1 MSKVKMVRAFVNQRL
16 TAAAEE
22 ILELFER
29 TIAEYEEELCRLKEN
44 QRKQLDA
51 VFNPEVRLHRADV
64 QLMLVSNE
72 EVPSEQQERS
82 PSLDQEDTPEPPL
95 IKEEQEEVWTNQK
108 EEQLHKLEEADII
121 KFTFTPVPVKSEE
134 DDGEKPQSSQLH
146 QTQTEEHR
154 DAECLKT
161 AADGED
167 CGGSEPD
174 RNFKPD
180 SHLQPVTHDESS
192 HSSESDTDDSS
203 CDWEETSEPQS
214 GLNPLQNKEEPV
226 EDKECNNVNTP
237 VSSECSTSFGQKQ
250 QLQKHTGIQKGVKPF
265 SCSVCGKRY
274 PKKISLTKHMKRHSE
289 GTCFTCSVCKKSFP
303 WRGELVRHMRIH
315 TGEKPFS
322 CSSCGI
328 RFSQRIHLTS
338 HLRVHTGEKPF
349 TCSVCKTSFS
359 VRKNLG
365 IHMRI
370 HTGQKPYNCSVCGKG
385 FARRGGLTRHLTVHT
400 GEKAFSCSFCGE
412 RFAHLVTL
420 KRHLTVHTGEKA
432 FSCNVCDKRFA
443 RLQYVKKHKC
453 VVGSSTDK

>member
-1 MSKVKMVRAFVNQRL
+1 MSKVQMLRACVSQRL

-22 ILELFER
+22 IFELFER
-29 TIAEYEEELCRLKEN
+29 TIAEYEEELCRAKEK
-44 QRKQLDA
+44 QRKILDA
-51 VFNPEVRLHRADV
+51 VFNPEVRLHRADIQ
-64 QLMLVSNE
+64 QLLVSNE
-72 EVPSEQQERS
+72 EVPPEQQEWS
-82 PSLDQEDTPEPPL
+82 PCLDQKDPSDPPL

-108 EEQLHKLEEADII
+108 EGQLHELEEADIM

-134 DDGEKPQSSQLH
+134 EKPHLLQFQHS
-146 QTQTEEHR
+146 QTEEHR

-174 RNFKPD
+174 RSFNPD

-192 HSSESDTDDSS
+192 HSSECETKVRS

-265 SCSVCGKRY
+265 SCSVCGKIY
-274 PKKISLTKHMKRHSE
+274 PDKISLTKHMKRHSE

-349 TCSVCKTSFS
+349 TCSVCKTSFT
-359 VRKNLG
+359 VRQSLI

-370 HTGQKPYNCSVCGKG
+370 HTGEKPFSCSVCGQRFTQHRTQK
-385 FARRGGLTRHLTVHT
+385 RHMTVHT
-400 GEKAFSCSFCGE
+400 GEKP
-412 RFAHLVTL
+412 
-420 KRHLTVHTGEKA
+420 
-432 FSCNVCDKRFA
+432 FSCNVCDKKFSRPEY
-443 RLQYVKKHKC
+443 LKKHKC
-453 VVGSSTDK
+453 VGESSNNPR